1 MQFDHPHAFRGE
13 VCDALIDKVPDVFD
27 AALAAGAEIGTVAE
41 LTGVK
46 VRLQGRRVTFER
58 ELGRA
63 AQLQPGV
70 TFRAGNWDTAW
81 SAQGAAAIVAPT
93 TDDIPGRLAR
103 ADRPE
108 SQHQREGPQ
117 LDPRRPLGLP
127 QDLLGRIGLRPPD
140 GRRSLAAAS
149 H

>member
-13 VCDALIDKVPDVFD
+13 VCDALIDKVRDVFD

-46 VRLQGRRVTFER
+46 VRLQCRGVTFER

-81 SAQGAAAIVAPT
+81 SAQG
-93 TDDIPGRLAR
+93 RCSNR
-103 ADRPE
+103 
-108 SQHQREGPQ
+108 GP
-117 LDPRRPLGLP
+117 DNRRHPRSP
-127 QDLLGRIGLRPPD
+127 
-140 GRRSLAAAS
+140 RSR
-149 H
+149 

>member
-46 VRLQGRRVTFER
+46 VSLQCRGVTFER
-58 ELGRA
+58 E
-63 AQLQPGV
+63 
-70 TFRAGNWDTAW
+70 
-81 SAQGAAAIVAPT
+81 
-93 TDDIPGRLAR
+93 
-103 ADRPE
+103 
-108 SQHQREGPQ
+108 
-117 LDPRRPLGLP
+117 
-127 QDLLGRIGLRPPD
+127 LGRIGLRPPD